1 MELMVNYNIYPFLY
15 IRGST
20 NVALVQQH
28 QHFVRNT
35 ISWNL
40 LEMEIFRLH
49 LRSNESEAL
58 GVRPSNLLLPSPPS
72 ESGAAQ
78 VSEPLM

>member
-1 MELMVNYNIYPFLY
+1 MVNYSIYPFPY

-20 NVALVQQH
+20 HVALVQQH

-35 ISWNL
+35 ISCNL

-49 LRSNESEAL
+49 PRSNESEAL
-58 GVRPSNLLLPSPPS
+58 GVRPGNLLLTSPPS
-72 ESGAAQ
+72 ESDAAQ
-78 VSEPLM
+78 VSEPLMQV